1 MDYIKP
7 AEVAAAM
14 VETGRRKLALPTYDL
29 MIRGALSGAILGVA
43 TSLAFTGAVST
54 GQPLV
59 GALIFPVGLIII
71 VLLSLEL
78 VTGSFAL
85 LPLPWLDRGATGTA
99 VVTNWTWVF
108 FANLIGSVAYGTLL
122 AIALTNMGAVEPTG
136 VAARIISIAEA
147 KTTGY
152 AAFGVAGF
160 VTAFV
165 KGILCNWM
173 VCLAV
178 VLAMGT
184 NSTIGKIAT
193 AWMPIFIFFAQG
205 FEHAVVNMFII
216 PTGMLLG
223 AKVTLSEWWLWNQIP
238 VTLGNVVGGFVF
250 TGLAIYL
257 TTSHGRPPRPRRCQ
271 WPRRFLLNRQR
282 GGRPR
287 SRHAQ
292 RRHPQNSI
300 PNRSAIWKAS
310 CRGCRS
316 RARPAQCRR
325 QRTAPPV
332 ELGARLRPSPWA
344 PTPIICA
351 RRSASSKK
359 AKNFPIPKSSSGS
372 CIRSMATSG

>member
-7 AEVAAAM
+7 VDVVRAM
-14 VETGRRKLALPTYDL
+14 VGAGTSKLALPLNDL
-29 MIRGALSGAILGVA
+29 LIRGALAGALLGVA

-59 GALIFPVGLIII
+59 GALIFPVGLIVI
-71 VLLSLEL
+71 VLLGLEL

-85 LPLPWLDRGATGTA
+85 VPLPWLERHASGAA
-99 VVTNWTWVF
+99 VASNWAWVF
-108 FANLIGSVAYGTLL
+108 VANLIGSVIYGALL
-122 AIALTNMGAVEPTG
+122 TIALTNMGAVEPTG

-147 KTTGY
+147 KTHGY

-184 NSTIGKIAT
+184 SSTIGKIAT

-223 AKVTLSEWWLWNQIP
+223 AKITLADWWLWNQIP
-238 VTLGNVVGGFVF
+238 VTLGNIVGGFVC
-250 TGLAIYL
+250 TGLALYL
-257 TTSHGRPPRPRRCQ
+257 TYKPRPVPEATPLPV
-271 WPRRFLLNRQR
+271 PRQV
-282 GGRPR
+282 
-287 SRHAQ
+287 
-292 RRHPQNSI
+292 
-300 PNRSAIWKAS
+300 
-310 CRGCRS
+310 
-316 RARPAQCRR
+316 PA
-325 QRTAPPV
+325 
-332 ELGARLRPSPWA
+332 E
-344 PTPIICA
+344 
-351 RRSASSKK
+351 
-359 AKNFPIPKSSSGS
+359 
-372 CIRSMATSG
+372 